1 VFLVGLHEGMLPSIQ
16 AKTPKEVEE
25 ERRLLYVGMTRA
37 AVGLSLSWS
46 LSRTPGGAARRRP
59 SRFLDGVRPVSS
71 SGRDGVDAPG
81 RGSRTRA
88 SAKVPRCRVC
98 STPLTDPA
106 ERRLGRCR
114 DCPSNL
120 DEELFERLKAWRL
133 DTARALKQPAFV
145 IFTDAALTAI
155 AERKPTDD
163 AGMLAIPG
171 VGAHK
176 LEKFGADIIA
186 ICAG

>member
-1 VFLVGLHEGMLPSIQ
+1 
-16 AKTPKEVEE
+16 
-25 ERRLLYVGMTRA
+25 
-37 AVGLSLSWS
+37 
-46 LSRTPGGAARRRP
+46 
-59 SRFLDGVRPVSS
+59 
-71 SGRDGVDAPG
+71 
-81 RGSRTRA
+81 
-88 SAKVPRCRVC
+88 
-98 STPLTDPA
+98 LTDPA

-133 DTARALKQPAFV
+133 ETARELKQPAFV

-163 AGMLAIPG
+163 AGMLSIPG

-176 LEKFGADIIA
+176 RVAVDVADTHE
-186 ICAG
+186 